1 MEDQRQE
8 AEEEQAR
15 MRARHEEEVGRLRA
29 RIQVRTREGRRG
41 HGKVACLKCYT
52 VVVQELMERE
62 EDRDSMDAVPGLSLA
77 SLQEELEETKRE
89 LDEARAEA
97 DAWKVSSSPI
107 A

>member
-1 MEDQRQE
+1 
-8 AEEEQAR
+8 

-29 RIQVRTREGRRG
+29 RIQVRARGGKRG
-41 HGKVACLKCYT
+41 HGKGWLKCYT
-52 VVVQELMERE
+52 VVVAQELMERE